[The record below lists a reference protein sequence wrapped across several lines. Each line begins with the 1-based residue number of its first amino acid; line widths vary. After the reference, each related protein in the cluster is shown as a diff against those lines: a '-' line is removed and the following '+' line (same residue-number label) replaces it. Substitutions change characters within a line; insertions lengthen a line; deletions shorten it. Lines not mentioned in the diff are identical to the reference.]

1 MVSPILL
8 FLFVCIPLRSL
19 LIWYSTKVPNKYLS
33 VILLAISLS
42 FLYLYFSNS
51 RLKAPEA
58 GGVTWWAP
66 YRLIIGL
73 LYLASAIY
81 SFQGR
86 TELVRLPLIMD
97 VVLGLVLFLI
107 RNYQKFL

>member
-8 FLFVCIPLRSL
+8 FLFICVPLRSL
-19 LIWYSTKVPNKYLS
+19 LIWHSTKVPNKYLS
-33 VILLAISLS
+33 VILLAFSLS

-58 GGVTWWAP
+58 GGMTWWAP

-81 SFQGR
+81 AFQGR
-86 TELVRLPLIMD
+86 TEMVRIPLIID
-97 VVLGLVLFLI
+97 VILGLILFLI
-107 RNYQKFL
+107 KHFY